1 MLDSHSFISQKGR
14 SQQQLEDLH
23 KRESLRCQKKTP
35 KFKAAKC
42 SCLHLLLHAKIR
54 VVTTLTFAAV
64 GCLDWESGVA
74 FTANHLFTLVLSSK
88 RSEGSLNL
96 DGTETHSSSETEH
109 QVESGLLL
117 DVVIRK
123 GTAIFELLS
132 GKDKTLLIWGNT
144 FFILNLG
151 LNVLNGVAG
160 FDIQSDR
167 LACKGLDENL
177 HI

>member
-1 MLDSHSFISQKGR
+1 M
-14 SQQQLEDLH
+14 
-23 KRESLRCQKKTP
+23 
-35 KFKAAKC
+35 
-42 SCLHLLLHAKIR
+42 
-54 VVTTLTFAAV
+54 
-64 GCLDWESGVA
+64 
-74 FTANHLFTLVLSSK
+74 
-88 RSEGSLNL
+88 
-96 DGTETHSSSETEH
+96 
-109 QVESGLLL
+109 ESGLLL